1 MDEILTVGTLDALHF
16 EPIVDEAGTLQFLRM
31 TVHGLP
37 GLNVVLQGAAAREL
51 RDALSIVL
59 ERFKVA

>member
-1 MDEILTVGTLDALHF
+1 MSEALTVGTLDGLHF
-16 EPIVDEAGTLQFLRM
+16 EPITDDAGKLVFLGMRIQ
-31 TVHGLP
+31 GLP
-37 GLNVVLQGAAAREL
+37 GLNAILQASAAIEL